1 VQKLI
6 YLQSERRFIQPS
18 NPLNNVARRKIGL
31 YVGLQIFG
39 VAATIAI
46 SQTIAAI
53 GFPVLI
59 IALIPLRVVL
69 MPRWFT
75 EQELRVLDALTA
87 ASEEVLGSL
96 GGRPH
101 KMRGLSA
108 DSEDRESG
116 KTGRSGFQEA
126 GIGMESDEEQRNLS
140 VQRSR
145 SATRQRPGSI
155 TR

>member
-6 YLQSERRFIQPS
+6 YLQSECRFIQPS

-31 YVGLQIFG
+31 YVGLQILG
-39 VAATIAI
+39 VAATVAI

-96 GGRPH
+96 GGRPQ

-108 DSEDRESG
+108 GDEGEENG
-116 KTGRSGFQEA
+116 NTGRTGIQEV
-126 GIGMESDEEQRNLS
+126 GVGMGLDDEQGNIS

-145 SATRQRPGSI
+145 RDEAAC
-155 TR
+155 